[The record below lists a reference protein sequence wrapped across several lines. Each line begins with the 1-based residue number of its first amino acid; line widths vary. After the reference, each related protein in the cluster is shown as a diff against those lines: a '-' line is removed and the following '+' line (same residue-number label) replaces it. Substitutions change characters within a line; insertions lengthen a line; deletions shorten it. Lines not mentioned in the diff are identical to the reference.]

1 MAGNNVVII
10 GGGIIGLAVAERA
23 TRAGKQVVLLEKEDG
38 WALHQ
43 TGRNSGVIHAGPYYK
58 PGSLKAQMCVEG
70 NASMRHFAV
79 EHAIPHEFTGKLIVA
94 TSEKEL
100 PNLRELERRAQAN
113 GVPVRWLTAAEAHE
127 YEPHVACVAA
137 LRVET
142 TGIIDYAAV
151 SRRLAEMAGERGA
164 EMILGA
170 QARSIR
176 SENGKIVVEHSKGTT
191 RADSLVNC
199 AGLHSDKVARMAGL
213 RPAARIVP
221 FRGEYFHLSKEKEHL
236 VQGLIY
242 PVPDPDLPFLG
253 VHLTKMIDGSRH
265 AGPNAVTALG
275 RESYS
280 WAKMNIPE
288 AMGDITY
295 PGFLRMA
302 SHNIPVGVK
311 EVLRSFSKRM
321 FADSLSRLVPG
332 IEPHDLTRSPAG
344 IRAQAIAR
352 DGKLVDDFLFELAP
366 QQVHVLNAPS
376 PAATSALV
384 IAEHICRKAGFLDR
398 YSAGTTS

>member
-1 MAGNNVVII
+1 MAENTVVII

-23 TRAGKQVVLLEKEDG
+23 SRAGKHVVVLEKEEG

-70 NASMRHFAV
+70 NASMRQFAV
-79 EHAIPHEFTGKLIVA
+79 EHHIPHEFTGKLIVA

-100 PNLRELERRAQAN
+100 PNLKELERRAQAN
-113 GVPVRWLTAAEAHE
+113 GVPTRWLTAAEAHD

-142 TGIIDYAAV
+142 TGIIDYGGV
-151 SRRLAEMAGERGA
+151 SRRLAELAGDHGA
-164 EMILGA
+164 ELVLGA
-170 QARSIR
+170 RATAIR
-176 SENGKIVVEHSKGTT
+176 SENGKIVVEHTKGTT
-191 RADSLVNC
+191 RADFLINC
-199 AGLHSDKVARMAGL
+199 AGLHSDKVARLAGL
-213 RPAARIVP
+213 KPAARIVP
-221 FRGEYFHLSKEKEHL
+221 FRGEYFHLSEEKQDL

-280 WAKMNIPE
+280 WAKVNIPE
-288 AMGDITY
+288 ALGDVTY

-302 SHNIPVGVK
+302 SHNIPVGVT
-311 EVLRSFSKRM
+311 EVLRSFSKKM

-332 IEPHDLTRSPAG
+332 IEARDLTRSPAG

-352 DGKLVDDFLFELAP
+352 DGKLVDDFLFEIAP

-384 IAEHICRKAGFLDR
+384 IAEHVCRKAGIID
-398 YSAGTTS
+398 

>member
-23 TRAGKQVVLLEKEDG
+23 SRAGKQVVVLEKEDG

-58 PGSLKAQMCVEG
+58 PGSLKARMCVEG
-70 NASMRHFAV
+70 NASMLLFAT
-79 EHAIPHEFTGKLIVA
+79 ENDIPHEFTGKLIVA
-94 TSEKEL
+94 TNEKEL
-100 PNLRELERRAQAN
+100 PNLKELERRAHAN

-127 YEPHVACVAA
+127 YEPHVSCVAA

-142 TGIIDYAAV
+142 TGIIDYGAV
-151 SRRLAEMAGERGA
+151 SRRLADMSTERGA
-164 EMILGA
+164 EMVLGA
-170 QARSIR
+170 KATAIR
-176 SENGKIVVEHSKGTT
+176 SENGRIVVEHSKGTT
-191 RADSLVNC
+191 RADSLINC
-199 AGLHSDKVARMAGL
+199 AGLHSDKVARLAGL
-213 RPAARIVP
+213 SPAARIVP

-288 AMGDITY
+288 ALGDVTY

-302 SHNIPVGVK
+302 SRNIPVGVK

-321 FADSLSRLVPG
+321 FAESLSRLVPG
-332 IEPHDLTRSPAG
+332 IEAQDLTRSPAG

-366 QQVHVLNAPS
+366 RQVHVLNAPS

-384 IAEHICRKAGFLDR
+384 IAEHICRKAGYLD
-398 YSAGTTS
+398 

>member
-1 MAGNNVVII
+1 MAGTSVVII

-23 TRAGKQVVLLEKEDG
+23 ARAGRHVTLLEKEKS

-58 PGSLKAQMCVEG
+58 PGSLKAQMCVAG
-70 NASMRHFAV
+70 NESMRRFAV
-79 EHAIPHEFTGKLIVA
+79 EQDVPHEFTGKLIVA
-94 TSEKEL
+94 TSEAEL
-100 PNLRELERRAQAN
+100 PNLKELERRAQAN
-113 GVPVRWLTAAEAHE
+113 GVPTHWLTAAEAHE
-127 YEPHVACVAA
+127 HEPHVSCVAA

-142 TGIIDYAAV
+142 TGIIDYGAV
-151 SRRLAEMAGERGA
+151 SRRLAEQAADHGA
-164 EMILGA
+164 ELLLGA
-170 QARSIR
+170 EAEAIR
-176 SENGKIVVEHSKGTT
+176 NDNGRIVVEHSLGLTT
-191 RADSLVNC
+191 ADSLVNC
-199 AGLHSDKVARMAGL
+199 AGLHSDKVARLAGL
-213 RPAARIVP
+213 RPTARIVP

-288 AMGDITY
+288 ALGDITY

-302 SHNIPVGVK
+302 SHNIPVGAK
-311 EVLRSFSKRM
+311 EVLRSFSRRM
-321 FADSLSRLVPG
+321 FAASLSRLVPG
-332 IEPHDLTRSPAG
+332 IEARDLSRSPAG

-352 DGKLVDDFLFELAP
+352 DGKLVDDFLFETAP

-384 IAEHICRKAGFLDR
+384 IAEHICRKADLLEN
-398 YSAGTTS
+398 

>member
-1 MAGNNVVII
+1 MPGTSVVII
-10 GGGIIGLAVAERA
+10 GGGIVGLAVAERA
-23 TRAGKQVVLLEKEDG
+23 ARAGQRVVVLEKEDA

-58 PGSLKAQMCVEG
+58 PGSLKAKMCVEG
-70 NASMRHFAV
+70 NASMRRFAV
-79 EHAIPHEFTGKLIVA
+79 DHGIPHEFTGKLIVA
-94 TSEKEL
+94 TNEAEL

-113 GVPVRWLTAAEAHE
+113 GVPTRWLTAAEAHA
-127 YEPHVACVAA
+127 YEPHVSCVAA

-142 TGIIDYAAV
+142 TGIIDYGAV
-151 SRRLAEMAGERGA
+151 SRRLAEMAAENGA

-170 QARSIR
+170 KATAIR
-176 SENGKIVVEHSKGTT
+176 TENGGVVVEHTKGEI
-191 RADSLVNC
+191 RADFLINC
-199 AGLHSDKVARMAGL
+199 AGLHSDKVARLAGL

-221 FRGEYFHLSKEKEHL
+221 FRGEYFHLAPEKEHL

-280 WAKMNIPE
+280 WAKINVPE
-288 AMGDITY
+288 ALGDITY

-311 EVLRSFSKRM
+311 EVLRSFSRRM

-332 IEPHDLTRSPAG
+332 IEARDLTPSPAG
-344 IRAQAIAR
+344 IRAQAILKN
-352 DGKLVDDFLFELAP
+352 GKLVDDFLFELAP

-384 IAEHICRKAGFLDR
+384 IAEDICRKAGFID
-398 YSAGTTS
+398 

>member
-1 MAGNNVVII
+1 MAANKVVVI

-23 TRAGKQVVLLEKEDG
+23 ARAGSGVVVLEKEAE

-70 NASMRHFAV
+70 NASMRRFAV
-79 EHAIPHEFTGKLIVA
+79 DNDIPHEFTGKLIVA

-100 PNLRELERRAQAN
+100 PNLKELERRAQAN
-113 GVPVRWLTAAEAHE
+113 GVPTRWLSAAEAHE
-127 YEPHVACVAA
+127 YEPHVSCVAA

-142 TGIIDYAAV
+142 TGIIDYGAV
-151 SRRLAEMAGERGA
+151 SRRLAEMSEERGA

-170 QARSIR
+170 KATAIR
-176 SENGKIVVEHSKGTT
+176 SEGGRIVVEHTKGTT
-191 RADSLVNC
+191 TADMLVNC
-199 AGLHSDKVARMAGL
+199 AGLHSDKVARLAGL
-213 RPAARIVP
+213 TPKARIVP
-221 FRGEYFHLSKEKEHL
+221 FRGEYFHLSAEKEHL

-288 AMGDITY
+288 AVGDITY

-302 SHNIPVGVK
+302 SRNIPVGVK
-311 EVLRSFSKRM
+311 EVLRSFSKGM
-321 FADSLSRLVPG
+321 FAASLSKLVPG
-332 IEPHDLTRSPAG
+332 IEARDLSRSPAG

-376 PAATSALV
+376 PAATSSLV
-384 IAEHICRKAGFLDR
+384 IAEHICRTAGLLD
-398 YSAGTTS
+398 

>member
-1 MAGNNVVII
+1 VPGTSVVII
-10 GGGIIGLAVAERA
+10 GGGIVGLAVAERA
-23 TRAGKQVVLLEKEDG
+23 ARAGQHVVVLEKEDA

-58 PGSLKAQMCVEG
+58 PGSLKAKMCVEG
-70 NASMRHFAV
+70 NASMRQFAV
-79 EHAIPHEFTGKLIVA
+79 DHDIPHEFTGKLIVA
-94 TSEKEL
+94 TNESEL
-100 PNLRELERRAQAN
+100 PNLKELERRAGAN
-113 GVPVRWLTAAEAHE
+113 GVPTRWLSAAEAHD
-127 YEPHVACVAA
+127 YEPHVSCVAA

-142 TGIIDYAAV
+142 TGIIDYGAV
-151 SRRLAEMAGERGA
+151 SRRLAEMAAEHGA
-164 EMILGA
+164 ELILGA
-170 QARSIR
+170 QATAIR
-176 SENGKIVVEHSKGTT
+176 NENGRVIVEHTKGTV
-191 RADSLVNC
+191 RADFLINC
-199 AGLHSDKVARMAGL
+199 AGLHSDKVAKLAGL

-221 FRGEYFHLSKEKEHL
+221 FRGEYFHLSAEKEHL

-280 WAKMNIPE
+280 WAKINIPE
-288 AMGDITY
+288 ALGDITY

-302 SHNIPVGVK
+302 SHNIPVGVT
-311 EVLRSFSKRM
+311 EVLRSFSRRM

-332 IEPHDLTRSPAG
+332 IEARDLSPSPAG
-344 IRAQAIAR
+344 IRAQAIAKN
-352 DGKLVDDFLFELAP
+352 GKLVDDFLFELAP

-384 IAEHICRKAGFLDR
+384 IAEDICRKAGFLD
-398 YSAGTTS
+398 

>member
-1 MAGNNVVII
+1 
-10 GGGIIGLAVAERA
+10 
-23 TRAGKQVVLLEKEDG
+23 
-38 WALHQ
+38 
-43 TGRNSGVIHAGPYYK
+43 
-58 PGSLKAQMCVEG
+58 
-70 NASMRHFAV
+70 
-79 EHAIPHEFTGKLIVA
+79 
-94 TSEKEL
+94 
-100 PNLRELERRAQAN
+100 
-113 GVPVRWLTAAEAHE
+113 
-127 YEPHVACVAA
+127 
-137 LRVET
+137 
-142 TGIIDYAAV
+142 
-151 SRRLAEMAGERGA
+151 
-164 EMILGA
+164 MILGSQA
-170 QARSIR
+170 QAIR
-176 SENGKIVVEHSKGTT
+176 AERGKIIVEHTKGTT
-191 RADSLVNC
+191 QADSLINC
-199 AGLHSDKVARMAGL
+199 AGLHSDKVARLAGL
-213 RPAARIVP
+213 NPAARIVP

-236 VQGLIY
+236 VHGLIY

-288 AMGDITY
+288 ALGDVTY

-302 SHNIPVGVK
+302 AHNIPVGVK

-332 IEPHDLTRSPAG
+332 IEAHDLSRSPAG

-384 IAEHICRKAGFLDR
+384 IAEHICRKAGFLD
-398 YSAGTTS
+398 

>member
-23 TRAGKQVVLLEKEDG
+23 SRAGKQVVVLEKEDG

-58 PGSLKAQMCVEG
+58 PGSLKARMCVEG
-70 NASMRHFAV
+70 NASMRLFAT
-79 EHAIPHEFTGKLIVA
+79 ENDIPHEFTGKLIVA
-94 TSEKEL
+94 TNEKEL
-100 PNLRELERRAQAN
+100 PNLKELERRAHAN

-127 YEPHVACVAA
+127 YEPHVSCVAA

-142 TGIIDYAAV
+142 TGIIDYGAV
-151 SRRLAEMAGERGA
+151 SRRLADMSTERGA
-164 EMILGA
+164 EMVLGA
-170 QARSIR
+170 KATAIR
-176 SENGKIVVEHSKGTT
+176 SENGRIVVEHSKGTT
-191 RADSLVNC
+191 RADSLINC
-199 AGLHSDKVARMAGL
+199 AGLHSDKVARLAGL
-213 RPAARIVP
+213 SPAARIVP

-288 AMGDITY
+288 ALGDVTY

-302 SHNIPVGVK
+302 SRNIPVGVK

-321 FADSLSRLVPG
+321 FAESLSRLVPG
-332 IEPHDLTRSPAG
+332 IEAQDLTRSPAG

-366 QQVHVLNAPS
+366 RQVHVLNAPS

-384 IAEHICRKAGFLDR
+384 IAEHICRKAGYLD
-398 YSAGTTS
+398 

>member
-23 TRAGKQVVLLEKEDG
+23 ARAGRGVVVLEKEED

-70 NASMRHFAV
+70 NASMRRFAV
-79 EHAIPHEFTGKLIVA
+79 ENGIPHEFTGKLIVA
-94 TSEKEL
+94 TSEKEIA
-100 PNLRELERRAQAN
+100 NLKELERRATAN
-113 GVPVRWLTAAEAHE
+113 GVPTRWLSAAKAHE
-127 YEPHVACVAA
+127 FEPHVSCVAA

-142 TGIIDYAAV
+142 TGIIDYGAV
-151 SRRLAEMAGERGA
+151 SRRLAETAAERGA
-164 EMILGA
+164 EMVLGA
-170 QARSIR
+170 AARAIR
-176 SENGKIVVEHSKGTT
+176 SENGKIVVEHSKGVV
-191 RADSLVNC
+191 RADVLVNC
-199 AGLHSDKVARMAGL
+199 AGLQSDKVARMAGL

-242 PVPDPDLPFLG
+242 PVPDPELPFLG
-253 VHLTKMIDGSRH
+253 VHLTKMTDGSRH

-288 AMGDITY
+288 ALGDITY

-302 SHNIPVGVK
+302 SHNIPVGVA
-311 EVLRSFSKRM
+311 EVLRSFSRKR

-332 IEPHDLTRSPAG
+332 IEARDLTPSPAG

-352 DGKLVDDFLFELAP
+352 DGKLVDDFLFELGP

-384 IAEHICRKAGFLDR
+384 IAEHISRKAGLLD
-398 YSAGTTS
+398 S

>member
-1 MAGNNVVII
+1 MPGTSVVII
-10 GGGIIGLAVAERA
+10 GGGIVGLAVAERA
-23 TRAGKQVVLLEKEDG
+23 ARAGQHVVVLEKEDN

-58 PGSLKAQMCVEG
+58 PGSLKAKMCVEG
-70 NASMRHFAV
+70 NASMRQFAV
-79 EHAIPHEFTGKLIVA
+79 DHDIPHEFTGKLIVA
-94 TSEKEL
+94 TNESEL
-100 PNLRELERRAQAN
+100 PNLRELERRAGAN
-113 GVPVRWLTAAEAHE
+113 GVPTRWLTAAEAHD
-127 YEPHVACVAA
+127 YEPHVSCVAA

-142 TGIIDYAAV
+142 TGIIDYGAV
-151 SRRLAEMAGERGA
+151 SRRLAEMAAEHGA
-164 EMILGA
+164 ELILGA
-170 QARSIR
+170 QATAIR
-176 SENGKIVVEHSKGTT
+176 NENGRVIVEHTKGTV
-191 RADSLVNC
+191 RADFLINC
-199 AGLHSDKVARMAGL
+199 AGLHSDKVAKLAGL

-221 FRGEYFHLSKEKEHL
+221 FRGEYFHLSPEKEHL

-288 AMGDITY
+288 ALGDITY

-311 EVLRSFSKRM
+311 EVLRSFSRRM

-332 IEPHDLTRSPAG
+332 IEARDLSPSPAG
-344 IRAQAIAR
+344 IRAQAIAKN
-352 DGKLVDDFLFELAP
+352 GKLVDDFLFELAP

-384 IAEHICRKAGFLDR
+384 IAEDICRKAGFLD
-398 YSAGTTS
+398 

>member
-1 MAGNNVVII
+1 MAGNTVVII
-10 GGGIIGLAVAERA
+10 GGGIVGLAVAERA
-23 TRAGKQVVLLEKEDG
+23 TRAGKDVVVLEKEDS

-58 PGSLKAQMCVEG
+58 PGSLKARMCVEG
-70 NASMRHFAV
+70 NASMRLFAV
-79 EHAIPHEFTGKLIVA
+79 EQDIPHEFTGKLIVA
-94 TSEKEL
+94 TNESEL
-100 PNLRELERRAQAN
+100 PNLKELERRAQAN
-113 GVPVRWLTAAEAHE
+113 GVPTRWLSAAEAHE

-142 TGIIDYAAV
+142 TGIIDYGAV
-151 SRRLAEMAGERGA
+151 SRRLAEMAAARGA
-164 EMILGA
+164 ELILGA
-170 QARSIR
+170 RATSIR
-176 SENGKIVVEHSKGTT
+176 SENGKIVVEHTKGTT

-199 AGLHSDKVARMAGL
+199 AGLHSDKVARLAGL

-288 AMGDITY
+288 AVGDITY

-302 SHNIPVGVK
+302 SRNVPVGVK
-311 EVLRSFSKRM
+311 EVLRSFSQRM
-321 FADSLSRLVPG
+321 FAESLSRLVPG
-332 IEPHDLTRSPAG
+332 IEARDLTRSPAG

-352 DGKLVDDFLFELAP
+352 DGKLVDDFLFELGP

-384 IAEHICRKAGFLDR
+384 IAEHICRKAGFLD
-398 YSAGTTS
+398 

>member
-1 MAGNNVVII
+1 MPGTSVVII
-10 GGGIIGLAVAERA
+10 GGGIVGLAVAERA
-23 TRAGKQVVLLEKEDG
+23 ARAGQRVVVLEKEEA

-58 PGSLKAQMCVEG
+58 PGSLKAKMCVEG
-70 NASMRHFAV
+70 NASMRRFAV
-79 EHAIPHEFTGKLIVA
+79 DHGIPHEFTGKLIVA
-94 TSEKEL
+94 TSEAEL

-113 GVPVRWLTAAEAHE
+113 GVPTRWLTAAEAHE
-127 YEPHVACVAA
+127 HEPHVSCVAA

-142 TGIIDYAAV
+142 TGIIDYGAV
-151 SRRLAEMAGERGA
+151 SRRLADMAAENGA

-170 QARSIR
+170 KATAIR
-176 SENGKIVVEHSKGTT
+176 TENGGVVVEHTKGEV
-191 RADSLVNC
+191 RADFLINC
-199 AGLHSDKVARMAGL
+199 AGLHSDKVARLAGL

-221 FRGEYFHLSKEKEHL
+221 FRGEYFHLSPEKEHL

-253 VHLTKMIDGSRH
+253 VHLTKMVDGSRH

-280 WAKMNIPE
+280 WAKVNVPE
-288 AMGDITY
+288 ALGDITY

-311 EVLRSFSKRM
+311 EVLRSFSRRM

-332 IEPHDLTRSPAG
+332 IEARDLTPSPAG
-344 IRAQAIAR
+344 IRAQAILKN
-352 DGKLVDDFLFELAP
+352 GKLVDDFLFELAP

-384 IAEHICRKAGFLDR
+384 IAEDICRKAGFID
-398 YSAGTTS
+398 

>member
-1 MAGNNVVII
+1 MPGTSVVII
-10 GGGIIGLAVAERA
+10 GGGIVGLAVAERA
-23 TRAGKQVVLLEKEDG
+23 ARAGQHVVVLEKEDA

-58 PGSLKAQMCVEG
+58 PGSLKAKMCVEG
-70 NASMRHFAV
+70 NASMRQFAV
-79 EHAIPHEFTGKLIVA
+79 DHDIPHEFTGKLIVA
-94 TSEKEL
+94 TNESEL
-100 PNLRELERRAQAN
+100 PNLKELERRAGAN
-113 GVPVRWLTAAEAHE
+113 GVPTRWLSAAEAHD
-127 YEPHVACVAA
+127 YEPHVSCVAA

-142 TGIIDYAAV
+142 TGIIDYGAV
-151 SRRLAEMAGERGA
+151 SRRLAEMAAEHGA
-164 EMILGA
+164 ELILGA
-170 QARSIR
+170 QATAIR
-176 SENGKIVVEHSKGTT
+176 NENGRVIVEHTKGTV
-191 RADSLVNC
+191 RADFLINC
-199 AGLHSDKVARMAGL
+199 AGLHSDKVAKLAGL

-221 FRGEYFHLSKEKEHL
+221 FRGEYFHLSAEKEHL

-280 WAKMNIPE
+280 WAKINIPE
-288 AMGDITY
+288 ALGDITY

-302 SHNIPVGVK
+302 SHNIPVGVT
-311 EVLRSFSKRM
+311 EVLRSFSRRM

-332 IEPHDLTRSPAG
+332 IEARDLSPSPAG
-344 IRAQAIAR
+344 IRAQAIAKN
-352 DGKLVDDFLFELAP
+352 GKLVDDFLFELAP

-384 IAEHICRKAGFLDR
+384 IAEDICRKAGFLD
-398 YSAGTTS
+398 

>member
-1 MAGNNVVII
+1 MPGTSVVII
-10 GGGIIGLAVAERA
+10 GGGIVGLAVAERA
-23 TRAGKQVVLLEKEDG
+23 ARAGQHVVVLEKEDA

-58 PGSLKAQMCVEG
+58 PGSLKAKMCVEG
-70 NASMRHFAV
+70 NASMRRFAV
-79 EHAIPHEFTGKLIVA
+79 DHGIPHEFTGKLIIA

-100 PNLRELERRAQAN
+100 PNLRELERRATAN
-113 GVPVRWLTAAEAHE
+113 GVPTRWLSAAEAHD

-142 TGIIDYAAV
+142 TGIIDYGAV
-151 SRRLAEMAGERGA
+151 SRRLAEMASDNGA

-170 QARSIR
+170 RTTGIR
-176 SENGKIVVEHSKGTT
+176 NENGKVVVEHTKGEV
-191 RADSLVNC
+191 RADFLINC
-199 AGLHSDKVARMAGL
+199 AGLYSDKVARLAGL

-221 FRGEYFHLSKEKEHL
+221 FRGEYFHLAPQKEHL

-253 VHLTKMIDGSRH
+253 VHLTKMVDGSRH

-288 AMGDITY
+288 ALGDITY

-311 EVLRSFSKRM
+311 EVLRSFSRRM

-332 IEPHDLTRSPAG
+332 IEARDLTPSPAG
-344 IRAQAIAR
+344 IRAQAILR

-384 IAEHICRKAGFLDR
+384 IADDICRKAGFID
-398 YSAGTTS
+398 

>member
-1 MAGNNVVII
+1 MAGNSVVII

-23 TRAGKQVVLLEKEDG
+23 TRAGAHVVLLEKESD

-58 PGSLKAQMCVEG
+58 PGSLKAEMCVAG
-70 NASMRHFAV
+70 NASMRRFAV
-79 EHAIPHEFTGKLIVA
+79 EHDIPHEFTGKLIVA
-94 TSEKEL
+94 TDESEI
-100 PNLRELERRAQAN
+100 PNLRELERRAGAN
-113 GVPVRWLTAAEAHE
+113 AVPTRWLSAAEAHD
-127 YEPHVACVAA
+127 YEPHVRCVAA

-142 TGIIDYAAV
+142 TGIIDYGAV
-151 SRRLAEMAGERGA
+151 SRRLAELAAAGGADLLLGA
-164 EMILGA
+164 EVRG
-170 QARSIR
+170 IR
-176 SENGKIVVEHSKGTT
+176 TENGRVIVEHSLGRTE
-191 RADSLVNC
+191 ADSLVNC
-199 AGLHSDKVARMAGL
+199 AGLYSDKVARMAGL
-213 RPAARIVP
+213 TPRARIVP

-275 RESYS
+275 RESYT
-280 WAKMNIPE
+280 WARMNIPE
-288 AMGDITY
+288 ALGDITY

-302 SHNIPVGVK
+302 SRNIPVGVK
-311 EVLRSFSKRM
+311 EVLRSFSRRM
-321 FADSLSRLVPG
+321 FADSLSKLVPG
-332 IEPHDLTRSPAG
+332 IEAADLSPSPAG

-352 DGKLVDDFLFELAP
+352 DGSLVDDFLFELAP
-366 QQVHVLNAPS
+366 QQLHVLNAPS

-384 IAEHICRKAGFLDR
+384 IAEHICRKAEII
-398 YSAGTTS
+398 AA

>member
-1 MAGNNVVII
+1 MPGTSVVII
-10 GGGIIGLAVAERA
+10 GGGIVGLAVAERA
-23 TRAGKQVVLLEKEDG
+23 ARSGQRVVVLEKEEA

-58 PGSLKAQMCVEG
+58 PGSLKAKMCVQG
-70 NASMRHFAV
+70 NASMRRFAV
-79 EHAIPHEFTGKLIVA
+79 EHGIPHEFTGKLIVA
-94 TSEKEL
+94 TNESEL
-100 PNLRELERRAQAN
+100 PNLKELERRAQAN
-113 GVPVRWLTAAEAHE
+113 GVPTRWLTAAEAHE

-151 SRRLAEMAGERGA
+151 SRRLAEMAAEHGA

-170 QARSIR
+170 QATAIR
-176 SENGKIVVEHSKGTT
+176 NENGHVVVEHTKGTT
-191 RADSLVNC
+191 RADFLINC
-199 AGLHSDKVARMAGL
+199 AGLHSDKVARLAGL
-213 RPAARIVP
+213 RPSARIVP
-221 FRGEYFHLSKEKEHL
+221 FRGEYFHLSAEKEHL
-236 VQGLIY
+236 VRGLIY

-280 WAKMNIPE
+280 WAKLNIPE
-288 AMGDITY
+288 AIGDITY

-311 EVLRSFSKRM
+311 EVLRSFSRRM
-321 FADSLSRLVPG
+321 FAQSLSVLVPG
-332 IEPHDLTRSPAG
+332 IEARDLTSSPAG
-344 IRAQAIAR
+344 IRAQAITK
-352 DGKLVDDFLFELAP
+352 DGKLDDDFLFEIAP

-384 IAEHICRKAGFLDR
+384 IAEDICRRAGFLD
-398 YSAGTTS
+398 

>member
-23 TRAGKQVVLLEKEDG
+23 ARAGRQVVVLEKEEG

-58 PGSLKAQMCVEG
+58 PGSLKAKMCVEG
-70 NASMRHFAV
+70 NASMRRFAT
-79 EHAIPHEFTGKLIVA
+79 EHDIPHEFTGKLIIA
-94 TSEKEL
+94 TAEKEL
-100 PNLRELERRAQAN
+100 PNLRELERRAHAN
-113 GVPVRWLTAAEAHE
+113 GVPTRWLSASEAKE
-127 YEPHVACVAA
+127 YEPHVSCVAA

-142 TGIIDYAAV
+142 TGIIDYGAV
-151 SRRLAEMAGERGA
+151 SRRLADMAAERGA
-164 EMILGA
+164 EMVLGA
-170 QARSIR
+170 KATSIR
-176 SENGKIVVEHSKGTT
+176 SENGGIVVEHTKGVT
-191 RADSLVNC
+191 RADSLINC
-199 AGLHSDKVARMAGL
+199 AGLHSDKVARLAGL

-280 WAKMNIPE
+280 WAKINIPE
-288 AMGDITY
+288 AMGDVTY

-332 IEPHDLTRSPAG
+332 IEARDLTRSPAG

-352 DGKLVDDFLFELAP
+352 DGKLVDDFLFEFAP

-384 IAEHICRKAGFLDR
+384 IAEHICRTAGLVE
-398 YSAGTTS
+398 A